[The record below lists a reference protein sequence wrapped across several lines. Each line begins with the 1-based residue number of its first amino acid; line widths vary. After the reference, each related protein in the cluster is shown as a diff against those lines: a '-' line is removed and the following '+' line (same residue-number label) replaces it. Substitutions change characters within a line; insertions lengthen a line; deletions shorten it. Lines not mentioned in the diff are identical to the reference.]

1 LGIFKKKHDTKT
13 DFELPLAPLAS
24 FFTVVLVFLIQSTSV
39 GTNAFTPTDGV
50 DLPTL
55 SVGEDFTE
63 SLRFQVSA
71 KSILI
76 NDKSVYSM
84 TSDYQIPETDWKSI
98 QEKIS
103 EELRIER
110 GETIRN
116 DGSKPKT
123 RKLVLVADRKAPYE
137 ILKKLFSTASENGF
151 LDLKL
156 VIIKE

>member
-1 LGIFKKKHDTKT
+1 MGIFNKKHATKT

-39 GTNAFTPTDGV
+39 GTNAFTPTDGIE
-50 DLPTL
+50 LPTL
-55 SVGEDFTE
+55 TVGEDFSE

-71 KSILI
+71 KAILV
-76 NDKSVYSM
+76 NDKEIYNMVA
-84 TSDYQIPETDWKSI
+84 DYTIPEADWKGI
-98 QEKIS
+98 QDKLG
-103 EELRIER
+103 EELKIER
-110 GETIRN
+110 GEKIVE

-123 RKLVLVADRKAPYE
+123 KNLVLVADRKAPYE
-137 ILKKLFSTASENGF
+137 ILKKLFTTASENGF

>member
-1 LGIFKKKHDTKT
+1 LGIFKKKHETKT

-71 KSILI
+71 KSILV
-76 NDKSVYSM
+76 NDKPVYNM
-84 TSDYQIPETDWKSI
+84 AEDYVVPEADWKGI
-98 QEKIS
+98 QEKLS
-103 EELRIER
+103 EELKIEQ
-110 GETIRN
+110 GEKIVE
-116 DGSKPKT
+116 DHAKPKT
-123 RKLVLVADRKAPYE
+123 KNLVLVADRKAPYE